1 MDNLQETSIRN
12 VTQEALLDALSNGGA
27 YFSVMRTLY
36 ATAEKY
42 CLMHEKENGLDED
55 EGDDIDESEPD
66 SESGDESGDV
76 TSDDDTISAENG
88 HAGLQSLRLKRPSDK
103 SSEYSLRE
111 LRTRLM
117 PSVLSW

>member
-76 TSDDDTISAENG
+76 TSDDKISAENG
-88 HAGLQSLRLKRPSDK
+88 HAGLRSQCLKRPSDK

-111 LRTRLM
+111 FRTRLM